1 VLAFSAANVYI
12 RGVGQL
18 GVVRKRSVLRL
29 LWEGI
34 ESVVLAPLLLG
45 AWPVGRMW
53 WSNYGSTRE
62 ERAAGWAGDCL
73 LGAGAEM
80 YTRAIAIDAPPQ
92 VAWAWL
98 VQLGL
103 DRAGFYSYE
112 LMERALGMT
121 VTNYEYIDPAWQT
134 RSTGDLVLFHPK
146 QPPIPVAHADEGVCL
161 CFAQTAEQTR
171 SGTGWSWSLYVQ
183 PDGAPPHTRC
193 RLVVRNGYARAARQS
208 WLRSV
213 LAALEAPLDFLM
225 ERRMLRTLKR
235 LAESTPRL
243 VG

>member
-1 VLAFSAANVYI
+1 M
-12 RGVGQL
+12 
-18 GVVRKRSVLRL
+18 RL

-34 ESVVLAPLLLG
+34 ESAVLAPLLLG
-45 AWPVGRMW
+45 AWPVGRRW

-62 ERAAGWAGDCL
+62 EREASWAGDRL

-112 LMERALGMT
+112 LMERALGMP

-134 RSTGDLVLFHPK
+134 RSAGDLVLFHPK
-146 QPPIPVAHADEGVCL
+146 EPRIPVAHADQGVCL
-161 CFAQTAEQTR
+161 CFAQTPEQEP

-183 PDGAPPHTRC
+183 PAGAPPHMRC
-193 RLVVRNGYARAARQS
+193 RLIVRNGYARAAKQS
-208 WLRSV
+208 LLRRV
-213 LAALEAPLDFLM
+213 LGTLEAPLDFLM

-235 LAESTPRL
+235 LAESTPLMVASRL
-243 VG
+243 DHLNTPRTHG